1 MGRNPIKLILMLAVF
16 GLGSMSNNAKAD
28 VYVYTPYDYTYVKSN
43 YSTWTTYDIY
53 VSSWGETKTR
63 SEYFYDSTGRKWSL
77 VTTTYDITPGYS
89 YSGSYY
95 VGTDLRYY
103 RLCGSTYYSSVTNC
117 YYYRCACG
125 RTFVYYP

>member
-1 MGRNPIKLILMLAVF
+1 MGRIPILILLLVLF
-16 GLGSMSNNAKAD
+16 GLTSTQTAKAD
-28 VYVYTPYDYTYVKSN
+28 VYVYNPYDYTYVKSY
-43 YSTWTTYDIY
+43 YSTWTAYDIH

-103 RLCGSTYYSSVTNC
+103 KLCGWTYYSSTTGC
-117 YYYRCACG
+117 YYYKCKCG
-125 RTFVYYP
+125 RTFAYYP